1 MRPKVQAKAK
11 LKTKVKCKPLSHGKK
26 ASWLNKPS
34 ARGIAGAD
42 ASADAGA
49 DADTSVGV
57 QAGALLEA
65 VDSRWLIKR
74 LAMR

>member
-1 MRPKVQAKAK
+1 MV
-11 LKTKVKCKPLSHGKK
+11 KK

-42 ASADAGA
+42 ASADAY
-49 DADTSVGV
+49 TSVGV
-57 QAGALLEA
+57 QAGAGALLEA